1 MWSAFERYVDKT
13 MSDQQI
19 VGVAVAVAQNGEV
32 IYQNGFGVRDLATQA
47 PVTPETVFGTA
58 SVSKSFTALVIMQ
71 LASEGRLSVIDPV
84 IKYLPELRLR
94 GVEKV
99 DEIKIHHLLSHT
111 SGIPPMHRRQELRT
125 FDQHIEYLNS
135 AEYQM
140 LGKPGDYLSYCNDG
154 FLLLGAIIERLTG
167 RLYRRVMTER
177 VLDRLEMN
185 RSTYTLEELARMTNV
200 TVPYL
205 YNKKT
210 QSHDPAEWPELGNYE
225 VGGGVRASA
234 VDLVKYG
241 QLYLRGGEW
250 GGRSLVDPK
259 LLQAMWQPVYPIGR
273 MTAYGYALQSTPYG
287 AVTLV
292 EHGGSQPGVS
302 SNFGFVP
309 ERGLTVAALT
319 NVTGV
324 SANAIWLAAVNTALG
339 LPLTQKRSIEPEY
352 QASPDELQS
361 FVGRYRSAEG
371 GNLRVFAEDDGLRLE
386 NEGEQ
391 FALRASSDH
400 TLVYDY
406 RGQKVLRFHF
416 RDGKPWAVFAGL
428 RMLRRTEE

>member
-1 MWSAFERYVDKT
+1 MWSAFERYVEKT
-13 MSDQQI
+13 MHDEQI
-19 VGVAVAVAQNGEV
+19 VGAAVAVSQNGQV
-32 IYQNGFGVRDLATQA
+32 VYQNGFGVRDLATQA

-71 LASEGRLSVIDPV
+71 LASEGRLSVQDPV
-84 IKYLPELRLR
+84 TKYLPELRLR
-94 GVEKV
+94 GVEQM

-111 SGIPPMHRRQELRT
+111 TGLPPMHRRQELRT
-125 FDQHIEYLNS
+125 FDQHIEYLSS
-135 AEYQM
+135 AEYEM
-140 LGKPGDYLSYCNDG
+140 LGKPGDYLSYCNDS

-185 RSTYTLEELARMTNV
+185 RSTYTLEELNRMTNV

-210 QSHDPAEWPELGNYE
+210 HSHDTAAWPELGNYE
-225 VGGGVRASA
+225 VGGGVRSTAL
-234 VDLVKYG
+234 DLLKYG
-241 QLYLRGGEW
+241 QLYLDSGECH
-250 GGRSLVDPK
+250 GRALVSPQ
-259 LLQAMWQPVYPIGR
+259 LLRTMWQPVYPIGR
-273 MTAYGYALQSTPYG
+273 LTAYGYALQSTPYG

-309 ERGLTVAALT
+309 ERGLTVAVLT

-339 LPLTQKRSIEPEY
+339 LPLDQKRSIEPEY
-352 QASPDELQS
+352 QASPEELQRLI
-361 FVGRYRSAEG
+361 GTYRSAEG
-371 GNLRVFAEDDGLRLE
+371 GNLRVFMDGDRLMVE
-386 NEGEQ
+386 NEGER
-391 FALRASSDH
+391 FSLRASSGQ

-406 RGQKVLRFHF
+406 RGPKVLRFHF
-416 RDGKPWAVFAGL
+416 RDGKPWAVFSGL
-428 RMLRRTEE
+428 RMLRRTGE